1 MSQHVDTN
9 EWAFWAYWETISPE
23 TRLHEWI
30 PDTPPWHVHN
40 LGILLLPPSRPRV
53 CQMHFSEWEFYIL
66 RSIHST
72 WEHTR
77 APRVRTGCEGR
88 LTRRRCL
95 LARCHHPI
103 YGSRVPMMTRPASAR
118 RVVGPLC
125 YRARYASCIRREGL
139 TLRPFGQ
146 SC

>member
-1 MSQHVDTN
+1 MGFLGLLGDDL
-9 EWAFWAYWETISPE
+9 
-23 TRLHEWI
+23 TRDQTTDEWI

-77 APRVRTGCEGR
+77 APRVRTGCEGV
-88 LTRRRCL
+88 
-95 LARCHHPI
+95 HQYHMQWKEDI
-103 YGSRVPMMTRPASAR
+103 
-118 RVVGPLC
+118 
-125 YRARYASCIRREGL
+125 
-139 TLRPFGQ
+139 
-146 SC
+146 